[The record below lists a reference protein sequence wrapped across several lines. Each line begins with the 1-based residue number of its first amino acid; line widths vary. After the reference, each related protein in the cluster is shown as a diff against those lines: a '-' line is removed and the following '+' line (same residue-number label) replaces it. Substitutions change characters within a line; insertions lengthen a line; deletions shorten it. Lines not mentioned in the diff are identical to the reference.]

1 MSYSKLRHSGYSKG
15 SGFKYGIRMMNL
27 EVAYKIII
35 GLNILFFCEKLIA
48 QVEVD
53 NTIQIRTIAVAPY
66 GIENNKKRSGIYY
79 DLANILITES
89 KLNSQHLIYPYARI
103 ISELKNGK
111 TDLTIMFKYKELK
124 EHVIYI
130 APLPSLHNIVIGLKG
145 NRFESI
151 SDLEGKT
158 IAYLRGAR
166 FSEAIDTNSKINKH
180 RTNDFRQGIKM
191 LVRGRVDAIIGPM
204 EPILSAAD
212 SMGMVNIF
220 NQPLYV
226 SQRTP
231 WLQIS
236 KKSKLRLSVDDI
248 KSTFENVLMRGDLTK
263 LKHKYRVL
271 AE

>member
-1 MSYSKLRHSGYSKG
+1 MTK
-15 SGFKYGIRMMNL
+15 L
-27 EVAYKIII
+27 EVAYKLFI

-48 QVEVD
+48 QVETD

-66 GIENNKKRSGIYY
+66 GIESNKNRSGIYY
-79 DLANILITES
+79 DLANTLITES
-89 KLNSQHLIYPYARI
+89 KLHSQHLIYPYARI

-111 TDLTIMFKYKELK
+111 TDLTIMFKYNELK

-166 FSEAIDTNSKINKH
+166 FSEAIDTNGKIKKH
-180 RTNDFRQGIKM
+180 RTNDFRQSIKM

-212 SMGMVNIF
+212 SIGMVNIF
-220 NQPLYV
+220 NDPLYV

-236 KKSKLRLSVDDI
+236 KKSKLRFSVDDI
-248 KSTFENVLMRGDLTK
+248 SDIFENILMRGELTT
-263 LKHKYRVL
+263 LKNKYRVL
-271 AE
+271 VE

>member
-1 MSYSKLRHSGYSKG
+1 MMKLG
-15 SGFKYGIRMMNL
+15 L
-27 EVAYKIII
+27 AYKVCI
-35 GLNILFFCEKLIA
+35 GLNILFSCEKLIA
-48 QVEVD
+48 QVGAEHTV
-53 NTIQIRTIAVAPY
+53 QIRTIAVAPY
-66 GIENNKKRSGIYY
+66 GVENNTKRSGIYY

-89 KLNSQHLIYPYARI
+89 KFNSQHLIYPYARI

-124 EHVIYI
+124 DHVIYI
-130 APLPSLHNIVIGLKG
+130 TPLPSLHNIVIGLKG
-145 NRFESI
+145 NRFDSI

-166 FSEAIDTNSKINKH
+166 FSEDVDTNSKIKKH
-180 RTNDFRQGIKM
+180 LTNDFRQGIKM

-212 SMGMVNIF
+212 SIGMVNIF
-220 NQPLYV
+220 NEPLYV
-226 SQRTP
+226 SKRTP

-236 KKSKLRLSVDDI
+236 KKSKLRLNADEI
-248 KSTFENVLMRGDLTK
+248 REIFENILKRGDLTK
-263 LKHKYRVL
+263 LKNKYRIGGAVISPNTIHT